1 MLFFGT
7 LITFFSELIIYRF
20 LSTFPWPELFGTTSI
35 EIIAT
40 LSAIAGVILIARQN
54 VLGWPLGI
62 LWAGISAWLAFTQW
76 QLISDGILYLAYIPI
91 QLYCWITWVRHGIDT
106 ETPFSPRWMSR
117 RKQLILVIA
126 VLLAVVAWAL
136 SISALAQQVSWIPA
150 PALLWRDSTTTVLNF
165 FAQFLQ
171 ARKRMENWVGWLIVN
186 LLGIHIY
193 WVKEAPIYSVQY
205 AIFLGLGLYGWRQW
219 NKSIYSKKVS

>member
-1 MLFFGT
+1 M
-7 LITFFSELIIYRF
+7 LIIYHL
-20 LSTFPWPELFGTTSI
+20 LSSFPWPELFGTTSA

-40 LSAIAGVILIARQN
+40 LSAILGVILIARQN

-62 LWAGISAWLAFTQW
+62 LWASISAWLAFTQW

-91 QLYCWITWVRHGIDT
+91 QLYCWVTWVRHGVDS
-106 ETPFSPRWMSR
+106 EAPFSPRWMSR
-117 RKQLILVIA
+117 RKQLLLVVAA
-126 VLLAVVAWAL
+126 VLAVAAWAL
-136 SISALAQQVSWIPA
+136 GISSLAQQVSWIPQ

-193 WVKEAPIYSVQY
+193 WVKEAPVYSVQY
-205 AIFLGLGLYGWRQW
+205 GIFLGLGLYGWYQW
-219 NKSIYSKKVS
+219 NKSMHAKKESQP

>member
-1 MLFFGT
+1 MNIPWMELLGAT
-7 LITFFSELIIYRF
+7 PVEIT
-20 LSTFPWPELFGTTSI
+20 
-35 EIIAT
+35 AT
-40 LSAIAGVILIARQN
+40 VSAILGVLLIARQN

-62 LWAGISAWLAFTQW
+62 LWAALSAWLAFTQW

-91 QLYCWITWVRHGIDT
+91 QLYCWILWARHGSRS
-106 ETPFSPRWMSR
+106 EAPFTPEWLPRR
-117 RKQLILVIA
+117 TQI
-126 VLLAVVAWAL
+126 LLAVAAALGVACWAFG
-136 SISALAQQVSWIPA
+136 ISALAQNFSWIPA

-193 WVKEAPIYSVQY
+193 WVKESPVYAIQY
-205 AIFLGLGLYGWRQW
+205 AFFLGLGIYGWVQW
-219 NKSIYSKKVS
+219 NKSIRKTTPNQSRKNSRS